1 MSTATMTRT
10 KCTEGPEVAASL
22 QGTGS
27 PQPGAAIEVRDLV
40 RTFGEF
46 TAVDHLS
53 FTVPHGEIFGFL
65 GPNGAGKSTT
75 IKMLCT
81 LLRPTSG
88 TAAVNGFDVAR
99 QPNEVRA
106 SIGIIFQ
113 DYSLDER
120 ITAEENLRFHCMI
133 YHVPRAERQQRIAQ
147 VLDMVDLADRANDK
161 VGTFSGGMKRRLEI
175 ARGLLHH
182 PAVLFLDEPTVGLDP
197 QTRERLWEQIHLLRK
212 HQAMTV
218 FMTTHYMDEAEHC
231 DRIGIIDHA
240 KLIALDTPQEL
251 KAMVGGDVVRL
262 GVAEPDLAAAR
273 EFLQQGYQITA
284 TVEGPV
290 LRFEVA
296 HADRFVPELLQAMP
310 MPVTRLE
317 IAKPTLN
324 DVFLQLTGH
333 AIRDEGAGSTDRLRA
348 QLRRRSGK
356 GA

>member
-1 MSTATMTRT
+1 MSTATITR
-10 KCTEGPEVAASL
+10 PETVPPLRSSRA
-22 QGTGS
+22 
-27 PQPGAAIEVRDLV
+27 PQPEAAIEVRDLV
-40 RTFGEF
+40 KTFGEF
-46 TAVDHLS
+46 TAVDHLNFS
-53 FTVPHGEIFGFL
+53 VPHGEIFGFL

-88 TAAVNGFDVAR
+88 TATVNGFDVAR
-99 QPNEVRA
+99 QQNEVRA

-147 VLDMVDLADRANDK
+147 VLEMVDLADRANDK

-197 QTRERLWEQIHLLRK
+197 QTRERLWEQIHALRQR
-212 HQAMTV
+212 QAMTV
-218 FMTTHYMDEAEHC
+218 FMTTHYMDEAENC

-240 KLIALDTPQEL
+240 RLIALDTPQQL
-251 KAMVGGDVVRL
+251 KATIGGDVVRL
-262 GVAEPDLAAAR
+262 GVSESDMAAAR
-273 EFLQQGYQITA
+273 EFLQQGYQIAATA
-284 TVEGPV
+284 EGNV
-290 LRFEVA
+290 LRFEVD

-310 MPVTRLE
+310 MPVSSLQ

-324 DVFLQLTGH
+324 DVFLQLTGR
-333 AIRDEGAGSTDRLRA
+333 AIREEGAGSTDRLRA

>member
-1 MSTATMTRT
+1 MSTATLAR
-10 KCTEGPEVAASL
+10 PETTTQFREEHTSQAE
-22 QGTGS
+22 
-27 PQPGAAIEVRDLV
+27 AAIEVRDLV
-40 RTFGEF
+40 KTFGEF

-53 FTVPHGEIFGFL
+53 FSVPHGEIFGFL

-88 TAAVNGFDVAR
+88 TATVNGFDVAR

-133 YHVPRAERQQRIAQ
+133 YHVPRAERQGRIAQ
-147 VLDMVDLADRANDK
+147 VLEMVDLSDRANDK

-197 QTRERLWEQIHLLRK
+197 QTRERLWEQIHALRRR
-212 HQAMTV
+212 QAMTV
-218 FMTTHYMDEAEHC
+218 FMTTHYMDEAENC

-251 KAMVGGDVVRL
+251 KAMIGGDVVRL
-262 GVAEPDLAAAR
+262 GVAETNVTAAR
-273 EFLQQGYQITA
+273 EFLQQGYQIAATA
-284 TVEGPV
+284 EGNV
-290 LRFEVA
+290 LRFEVD

-310 MPVTRLE
+310 MPVSSLE

-324 DVFLQLTGH
+324 DVFLQLTGR
-333 AIRDEGAGSTDRLRA
+333 AIRDEGTGGNERLRA
-348 QLRRRSGK
+348 QLRRRGGK

>member
-1 MSTATMTRT
+1 MSTATLTR
-10 KCTEGPEVAASL
+10 PETAVPFR
-22 QGTGS
+22 GEHV

-46 TAVDHLS
+46 TAVDHLN

-88 TAAVNGFDVAR
+88 VATVNGFDVAR

-113 DYSLDER
+113 DFSLDER

-133 YHVPRAERQQRIAQ
+133 YHVPRAERPQRIAQ
-147 VLDMVDLADRANDK
+147 VLEMVDLADRANDK
-161 VGTFSGGMKRRLEI
+161 VGAFSGGMKRRLEI

-197 QTRERLWEQIHLLRK
+197 QTRERLWEQIHILRK
-212 HQAMTV
+212 QQAMTV
-218 FMTTHYMDEAEHC
+218 FMTTHYMDEAENC

-251 KAMVGGDVVRL
+251 KARIGGDVVRL
-262 GVAEPDLAAAR
+262 GVAEPDLAAAH
-273 EFLQQGYQITA
+273 EFLQQGRQIAA
-284 TVEGPV
+284 TTDGHI
-290 LRFEVA
+290 LRFEVD

-310 MPVTRLE
+310 MPVSSLE

-324 DVFLQLTGH
+324 DVFLQLTGR
-333 AIRDEGAGSTDRLRA
+333 AIREEGAGSNDKLRA
-348 QLRRRSGK
+348 QLRRRGRR

>member
-1 MSTATMTRT
+1 MSTATITR
-10 KCTEGPEVAASL
+10 PETVPPLRSSRA
-22 QGTGS
+22 
-27 PQPGAAIEVRDLV
+27 PQPEAAIEVRDLV
-40 RTFGEF
+40 KTFGEF
-46 TAVDHLS
+46 TAVDHLNFS
-53 FTVPHGEIFGFL
+53 VPHGEIFGFL

-88 TAAVNGFDVAR
+88 TATVNGFDVAR
-99 QPNEVRA
+99 QQNEVRA

-147 VLDMVDLADRANDK
+147 VLEMVDLADRANDK

-197 QTRERLWEQIHLLRK
+197 QTRERLWEQIHALRQR
-212 HQAMTV
+212 QAMTV
-218 FMTTHYMDEAEHC
+218 FMTTHYMDEAENC

-240 KLIALDTPQEL
+240 RLIALDTPQQL
-251 KAMVGGDVVRL
+251 KATIGGDVVRL
-262 GVAEPDLAAAR
+262 GVSESDMAAAR
-273 EFLQQGYQITA
+273 EFLQQGYQIAA
-284 TVEGPV
+284 TVDGHV
-290 LRFEVA
+290 LRFEVD

-310 MPVTRLE
+310 MPVSSLQ

-324 DVFLQLTGH
+324 DVFLQLTGR
-333 AIRDEGAGSTDRLRA
+333 AIREEGAGSTDRLRA